1 MTFLIKVLDPNLTGL
16 LLTSEIYGPNH
27 DGTPYRMRHLGFVDF
42 PLRQR
47 RKQDRQ
53 PSDMSLERVARFAV
67 ACRTQVRRFG
77 DFGLLMEVVAGL
89 APYVRWQRSNDEA
102 QKSFLSGNNPQN
114 GTVTQASL
122 H

>member
-16 LLTSEIYGPNH
+16 LLTYEIYGPNH

-77 DFGLLMEVVAGL
+77 DFGLLMEVVGDL
-89 APYVRWQRSNDEA
+89 APYVRWQRSND
-102 QKSFLSGNNPQN
+102 GD
-114 GTVTQASL
+114 
-122 H
+122 